1 MAKKN
6 TMNKR
11 NVARMNTLLS
21 ADPKPPL
28 KKISDILQVEVKTLE
43 KFIPKKEAP
52 ASDKKA

>member
-1 MAKKN
+1 MSKKN

-21 ADPKPPL
+21 TDPKPTL

-52 ASDKKA
+52 VAKKA

>member
-1 MAKKN
+1 MSKKN

-52 ASDKKA
+52 VAKKA